1 MSSALV
7 DLFSF
12 RLYKSLFEEASS
24 WCCLMVSSRKSS
36 KNVVTR
42 LFLVGKCKC
51 DHHRSLDKDIF
62 MLVSE
67 QEEVIMICLARKDKG
82 GLLTDLSMLC
92 NERFRVEISIIGYS
106 SRIEMMV
113 INVWCWWLSTV
124 SRPKPTSQPSKNGR
138 MQCRKKEKLF

>member
-1 MSSALV
+1 
-7 DLFSF
+7 
-12 RLYKSLFEEASS
+12 
-24 WCCLMVSSRKSS
+24 MVSSRKSS

-92 NERFRVEISIIGYS
+92 NERFRVEISIIGCS
-106 SRIEMMV
+106 RGSRIEMMV
-113 INVWCWWLSTV
+113 INA
-124 SRPKPTSQPSKNGR
+124 
-138 MQCRKKEKLF
+138 